1 MDNKSV
7 TNSAWSDRQS
17 LAKKAKEHVEKITTN
32 EKIMKY
38 VDESIKSAI
47 FYPADSD
54 IELKRTLKSG
64 KINIVDA
71 TSVEGVF
78 IGHELGGK
86 TCVLNFANYVTPG
99 GCFLDGSKA
108 QEEFLCHGSA
118 MYNIIASQRC
128 LDLFY
133 KPHIKHENEKLFSD
147 DILYLKEVPFFSE
160 NIEKYPYNCL
170 ADVIV
175 CAAPNLRHSKASPEY
190 VSSLLLC
197 RIDKILASAAIN
209 GVDNII
215 LGAFGCGIFANNP
228 HMVSSVFNTLLNH
241 KYKNVFNN
249 AIFAIP
255 GGENF
260 EIFKKEIP
268 GISKSE

>member
-1 MDNKSV
+1 MNTKEV
-7 TNSAWSDRQS
+7 TRSAWADKQR
-17 LAKKAKEHVEKITTN
+17 LAMKAKEQVERVKDN
-32 EKIMKY
+32 KKVMEY
-38 VDESIKSAI
+38 VDKSIESAI
-47 FYPADSD
+47 FYPAGETIGFNPVS
-54 IELKRTLKSG
+54 KSG
-64 KINIVDA
+64 KISVVDA

-99 GCFLDGSKA
+99 GCFLAGSKA

-118 MYNIIASQRC
+118 MYNILSSRRC

-147 DILYLKEVPFFSE
+147 DILYLKDVPFFSE
-160 NIEKYPYNCL
+160 NTEKYPYNCF
-170 ADVIV
+170 ADIIV
-175 CAAPNLRHSKASPEY
+175 CAAPNLRHSNASPEY
-190 VSSLLLC
+190 VSTLLVS
-197 RIDKILASAAIN
+197 RIDKILASAAVN
-209 GVDNII
+209 GIDNLV

-228 HMVSSVFNTLLNH
+228 RMVSSVFNTLLNQ

-249 AIFAIP
+249 VIFAIP

-260 EIFKKEIP
+260 EIFNKEIP
-268 GISKSE
+268 EVSKSE